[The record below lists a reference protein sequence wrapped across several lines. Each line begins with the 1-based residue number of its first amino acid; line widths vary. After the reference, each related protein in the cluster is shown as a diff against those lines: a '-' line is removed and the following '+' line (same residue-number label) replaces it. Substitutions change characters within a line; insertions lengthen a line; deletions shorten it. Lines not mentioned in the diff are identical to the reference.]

1 MFCAQCGSHNILS
14 AKFCT
19 QCGTAMQNNSE
30 IPVFDAVSEQI
41 DSAPISSNRN
51 SVAIPPGVEGWSWG
65 AFIFGWI
72 WAVCNKTWI
81 GLLALVPGLGFIMH
95 IILGF
100 KGREWAWKNDD
111 WDNLEHFQRIQRRWS
126 QWAIGIVL
134 GFFVLI
140 LIAVLLTSTSFF
152 YFLKSSS
159 GALNT

>member
-1 MFCAQCGSHNILS
+1 M
-14 AKFCT
+14 
-19 QCGTAMQNNSE
+19 
-30 IPVFDAVSEQI
+30 
-41 DSAPISSNRN
+41 
-51 SVAIPPGVEGWSWG
+51 AIPPGVEGWSWG

-100 KGREWAWKNDD
+100 KGREWAWQNDD